1 MAISEFVSTELVS
14 RANINNRITQANL
27 CFPVSLYSNVSG
39 TTSTVQLSDSA
50 ANYNYL
56 EIYFK
61 DNDGEFGCTKVYS
74 PDGKP
79 LLLSTIKVSGGGN
92 RTWLKSQKVSISGTS
107 ITFGTDQGQATMVN
121 NDVSSM
127 AVWATI
133 SICYVIGY
141 KY

>member
-27 CFPVSLYSNVSG
+27 CFPVSLYNNASG
-39 TTSTVQLSDSA
+39 TSGTVPLSDSA

-61 DNDGEFGCTKVYS
+61 DNDDIYNSIKAYNS
-74 PDGKP
+74 NGKK
-79 LLLSTIKVSGGGN
+79 LSLITIATASTATRGWIKNASVSVSGSTITFEAEKGQLTIINNGN
-92 RTWLKSQKVSISGTS
+92 S
-107 ITFGTDQGQATMVN
+107 
-121 NDVSSM
+121 
-127 AVWATI
+127 TI
-133 SICYVIGY
+133 GNGDYILICSVIGY